1 MNTQFS
7 LWLRDKWTE
16 GDQTTEQLASDYRA
30 TFTTQA
36 GHRVLMH
43 MLSEI
48 YCTVVEPSS
57 SASLDPLVLATAN
70 GRRIAIHEILDNIAL
85 AEQIETKSKEDED
98 GS

>member
-7 LWLRDKWTE
+7 LWLRGKWSH
-16 GDQTTEQLASDYRA
+16 GDIDAEKLANDYRA

-48 YCTVVEPSS
+48 YATVIEPST
-57 SASLDPLVLATAN
+57 SASLDPLVLATHN
-70 GRRIAIHEILDNIAL
+70 GRRIVVHEILDNLSL
-85 AEQIETKSKEDED
+85 AEQIQDKPKEDED